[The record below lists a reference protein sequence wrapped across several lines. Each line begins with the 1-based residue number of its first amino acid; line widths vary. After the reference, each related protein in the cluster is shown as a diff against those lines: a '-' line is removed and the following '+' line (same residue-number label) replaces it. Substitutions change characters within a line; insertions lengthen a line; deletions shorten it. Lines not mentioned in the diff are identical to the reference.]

1 MTVARKLANY
11 ARGLTFEDLPS
22 EVVQQTKRL
31 LIDALGCCIGAFEA
45 DASKIVHSLVEDL
58 GGPAESTVIGSGL
71 RTNCLNAT
79 LVNGLMVRY
88 LDYNDLYVV
97 PAGKWYVGVHPSDSI
112 PGILAV
118 GERMNS
124 SGKDVIT
131 AIVLSYELSARF
143 CHGATNPPLSKLGWN
158 ADTRGVYT
166 MPLVAGKLL
175 GLAEEQLAN
184 AVGISGC
191 HGMILGILDTAAEEY
206 SMTKNIRY
214 PLTAHG
220 GILAALLAKRGF
232 TGPTT
237 VIEGADGFNE
247 TVMKGSFEF
256 EKFTDLDGPFYIM
269 DTGFKALCAVG
280 AVQGHL
286 NATVELVNKHAIKP
300 EDVDRVRVIAGTRPI
315 EHTGDPAKKY
325 PTNKE
330 TADHSSYYLTAIAI
344 VDRIVGPEQYQPWK
358 YKDSRVLELIDKIT
372 LEIDPEMDKLPRSG
386 MSEITTKDGKR
397 HALRIDYPKG
407 DPKNS
412 MSDKELEDKFKSM
425 ASKFMSAE
433 QMERVI
439 ETIYQLEGLDNVG
452 NLMKQLIF
460 EGKG

>member
-1 MTVARKLANY
+1 MTVARQLAKY
-11 ARGLTFEDLPS
+11 VTGLNFEDLP
-22 EVVQQTKRL
+22 VDVIHQTKRI
-31 LIDALGCCIGAFEA
+31 LIDALGCCIGAFDA
-45 DASKIVHSLVEDL
+45 DASKIVHSMIEELN
-58 GGPAESTVIGSGL
+58 GPGESTVIGSGL

-88 LDYNDLYVV
+88 LDYNDLYVI
-97 PAGKWYVGVHPSDSI
+97 PAGKWYVGVHPSDAI

-131 AIVLSYELSARF
+131 ATVLSYELSARF

-158 ADTRGVYT
+158 ADTRGVYIT
-166 MPLVAGKLL
+166 PVVVGKLL
-175 GLAEEQLAN
+175 GLSEEQLEN

-206 SMTKNIRY
+206 SMTKNLRY
-214 PLTAHG
+214 PFTAHG

-237 VIEGADGFNE
+237 VIEGAEGFNE
-247 TVMKGSFEF
+247 TVMKGNFAV
-256 EKFTDLDGPFYIM
+256 EKFTKADGSFYIM
-269 DTGFKALCAVG
+269 ETGFKALCAVG

-286 NATVELVNKHAIKP
+286 NATVELVNRYDIKP

-325 PTNKE
+325 PANKE

-344 VDRIVGPEQYQPWK
+344 VDRTVGLEQYQPWK
-358 YKDSRVLELIDKIT
+358 YKDPSVLQLIDRIT
-372 LEIDPEMDKLPRSG
+372 LKIDPEMDKLPRSG

-397 HALRIDYPKG
+397 YTLKVDYPKG

-412 MSDKELEDKFKSM
+412 MSDQELEDKFKSM
-425 ASKFMSAE
+425 ASKFMTPE

-439 ETIYQLEGLDNVG
+439 GTIYRLESLDNIG
-452 NLMKQLIF
+452 SLMRELVFQEKV
-460 EGKG
+460 